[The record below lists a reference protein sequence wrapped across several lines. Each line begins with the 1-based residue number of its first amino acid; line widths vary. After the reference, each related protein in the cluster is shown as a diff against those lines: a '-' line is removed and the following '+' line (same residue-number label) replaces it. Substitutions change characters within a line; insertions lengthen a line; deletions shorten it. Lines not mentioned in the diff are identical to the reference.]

1 MATNGLDRLKSALEG
16 RYEIVRELGR
26 GGMATVYLAKDLK
39 HDREVAI
46 KVLLPD
52 LGMALGPERFRRE
65 IQLAT
70 KISHPHILALYDSG
84 ETPDHLLYYVM
95 PFIAGESL
103 RARLDRDR
111 QLSVDDAVQITIEV
125 ASALDYAHRQ
135 GIVHRDIKPENIL
148 LEDGHA
154 IVADFGIAHAISA
167 MGEEKLTQTGITLG
181 TPTYMSPEQA
191 MGEKDID
198 GRSDI
203 YALGCVLYEMIA
215 GTPPFVG
222 PTAASIIARHTMD
235 RVPSL
240 AIVRENV
247 PDELEDTVL
256 HALAKIPAD
265 RFKTAGAFADALQ
278 RPKGATYSRRVE
290 AARSA
295 TSSMRALAN
304 PAARRKKMLLRS
316 AAVAVPLVLA
326 GLVAWRFT
334 HNAHIRNAGN
344 STGLDPRRIAVMYF
358 VDDSK
363 THELSYLA
371 DGLTEALIAR
381 LTAVTGLDVVSA
393 NGAALYREGNA
404 APDSIA
410 RALGVGT
417 LVVGS
422 IEPDKDKL
430 RVSVRLKDG
439 TGTDF
444 ERASFEQPKGN
455 PLALRDTLA
464 NRVAEFLRRRLG
476 TEVQL
481 REQREGTTNADA
493 WALLQRAEQHY
504 RGEQDAIKASD
515 TAAVLREVQSGDT
528 LLAQAASLDPAWAA
542 VPVLRGT
549 LAYRASRFFGDD
561 QRQASKWVSIGL
573 AFADSALALSSANA
587 DALELRGTLRYWR
600 YLLGLE
606 PAAAVAK
613 QLLADAQA
621 DLEEAVKINPAQ
633 AGAWGVL
640 SSLLTH
646 TDDVTSARLAA
657 RRAYE
662 QDAYLSNIDVIVWR
676 LFNLAFD
683 DAQFTE
689 AVHWCDVGNKRFPAD
704 PRFVECRLSLLA
716 TKATDPDVPTAWK
729 LADSIVKLSPES
741 SRSYATASSRMA
753 VAAVLARAGQA
764 DSAKHVLLSVRAPS
778 EIDPTRDLEYDRAY
792 VWTVIGD
799 KTAAIKALSI
809 YLAANPNTAAGFN
822 SDNNWRWRSIADDPR
837 FLRLVATGKQ

>member
-1 MATNGLDRLKSALEG
+1 MTNGLEKLRAALAG
-16 RYEIVRELGR
+16 RYEIMRELGR
-26 GGMATVYLAKDLK
+26 GGMATVYLANDLG

-70 KISHPHILALYDSG
+70 KISHPNILALYDSG

-95 PFIAGESL
+95 PFISGESL

-111 QLSVDDAVQITIEV
+111 QLSVDDAVQITVEV
-125 ASALDYAHRQ
+125 ASALDYAHRN

-148 LEDGHA
+148 LDDGHA

-167 MGEEKLTQTGITLG
+167 MGDEKLTQTGITLG

-198 GRSDI
+198 GRSDV

-247 PDELEDTVL
+247 PDELEDVVL
-256 HALAKIPAD
+256 QALAKIPAD
-265 RFKTAGAFADALQ
+265 RFKTAGAFGEALQ

-295 TSSMRALAN
+295 TSAMRYTS
-304 PAARRKKMLLRS
+304 PAAKRKRLAIRV
-316 AAVAVPLVLA
+316 AAVLLPVALVGWGA
-326 GLVAWRFT
+326 WHFARAARPRVA
-334 HNAHIRNAGN
+334 ADSSGP
-344 STGLDPRRIAVMYF
+344 DPRRIAVMYF
-358 VDDSK
+358 QDDSK
-363 THELSYLA
+363 SHDLKYLA
-371 DGLTEALIAR
+371 DGLTDALISR
-381 LTAVTGLDVVSA
+381 LSAVSGLDVVSA
-393 NGAALYREGNA
+393 NGAALFRDSSA
-404 APDSIA
+404 PPDSIA
-410 RALGVGT
+410 RALSAGT

-430 RVSVRLKDG
+430 RVNVRLKDG

-444 ERASFEQPKGN
+444 ERASFEEPRGN
-455 PLALRDTLA
+455 TLALRDSLA
-464 NRVAEFLRRRLG
+464 RRVAEFLRKRLG
-476 TEVQL
+476 REVLL
-481 REQREGTTNADA
+481 REQREGTTSADA
-493 WALLQRAEQHY
+493 WALLQQASQHE
-504 RGEQDAIKASD
+504 RGEDAAMKASD
-515 TAAVLREVQSGDT
+515 TAAVLREVKSGDT
-528 LLAQAASLDPAWAA
+528 LLVRARALDPAWAA
-542 VPVLRGT
+542 VPTMRGT

-561 QRQASKWVSIGL
+561 PTKASHWIDIGL
-573 AFADSALALSSANA
+573 AHADTALSLSPDDP

-606 PAAAVAK
+606 PGTAAAK
-613 QLLADAQA
+613 QLLDGAQA
-621 DLEEAVKINPAQ
+621 DLNQAVKINPAQ

-640 SSLLTH
+640 SSLLVR
-646 TDDVTSARLAA
+646 TDDVTGAKLAA
-657 RRAYE
+657 RRAYD
-662 QDAYLSNIDVIVWR
+662 QDAFLSNIDIIVWR
-676 LFNLAFD
+676 LFTLSLD

-689 AVHWCDVGNKRFPAD
+689 AAHWCEVGSKRFPKD
-704 PRFVECRLSLLA
+704 PNFVECQLDLMG
-716 TKATDPDVPTAWK
+716 TKAVAPDPALAWK
-729 LADSIVKLSPES
+729 LADSVVKLTPES
-741 SRSYATASSRMA
+741 TQRYAAASTQLA
-753 VAAVLARAGQA
+753 VGAVLARAGLA
-764 DSAKHVLLSVRAPS
+764 DSAKHVVAHANAPQDV
-778 EIDPTRDLEYDRAY
+778 DPTRDLEYSRAFA
-792 VWTVIGD
+792 WTLLGD
-799 KTAAIKALSI
+799 KSAAIKSLAI
-809 YLAANPNTAAGFN
+809 YLSANPTAAVAFN

-837 FLRLVATGKQ
+837 FERLIVTAKQ

>member
-1 MATNGLDRLKSALEG
+1 MATNGLDRLQTALEG
-16 RYEIVRELGR
+16 QYEVVRELGR

-70 KISHPHILALYDSG
+70 KVSHPHILALFDSG

-95 PFIAGESL
+95 PFIEGESL
-103 RARLDRDR
+103 RARLDREQ
-111 QLSVDDAVQITIEV
+111 QLSVDEAVQLTIEV
-125 ASALDYAHRQ
+125 ASALDHAHKN

-148 LEDGHA
+148 LDEGHA
-154 IVADFGIAHAISA
+154 IVADFGIAHAVSA
-167 MGEEKLTQTGITLG
+167 MGDEKLTQTGITLG

-247 PDELEDTVL
+247 PDELEDVVL
-256 HALAKIPAD
+256 QALAKVPAD
-265 RFKTAGAFADALQ
+265 RFKTAGAFAAALQ
-278 RPKGATYSRRVE
+278 RPSGATYSRRVM

-295 TSSMRALAN
+295 TESMRTFDPKAK
-304 PAARRKKMLLRS
+304 RRKLAKIIGG
-316 AAVAVPLVLA
+316 AVLGVVVV
-326 GLVAWRFT
+326 GFGAWRLT
-334 HNAHIRNAGN
+334 RGAHIRNAGK

-358 VDDSK
+358 EDDSK
-363 THELSYLA
+363 THDLSYLA
-371 DGLTEALIAR
+371 DGLTETLIAR
-381 LTAVTGLDVVSA
+381 LTAVPGLDVVSA
-393 NGAALYREGNA
+393 NGAALFREGGV

-410 RALGVGT
+410 RALSAGT
-417 LVVGS
+417 LVMGT
-422 IEPDKDKL
+422 IEPDKDKV

-444 ERASFEQPKGN
+444 ERASFEQARGN

-464 NRVAEFLRRRLG
+464 MRVAEFLRRRLG
-476 TEVQL
+476 TEVLL

-493 WALLQRAEQHY
+493 WALLQQAEQHF
-504 RGEQDAIKASD
+504 RGEQTAMKQSD
-515 TAAVLREVQSGDT
+515 TAGVLREVQRGDT
-528 LLAQAASLDPAWAA
+528 LLAQAAALDPAWAA
-542 VPVLRGT
+542 VRVLRGT

-561 QRQASKWVSIGL
+561 QTKASHWIDIGL
-573 AFADSALALSSANA
+573 AHADTALSLSPENA

-606 PAAAVAK
+606 PGAAAAK
-613 QLLADAQA
+613 QLLDGAQA
-621 DLEEAVKINPAQ
+621 DLEQAVKIQPAQ

-640 SSLLTH
+640 SSLLVN
-646 TDDVTSARLAA
+646 TDDVTGAKLAA
-657 RRAYE
+657 RRAYD
-662 QDAYLSNIDVIVWR
+662 QDAYLSNIDIIVWR
-676 LFNLAFD
+676 LFTLSLD

-689 AVHWCDVGNKRFPAD
+689 AAHWCEVGGKRFTTD
-704 PRFVECRLSLLA
+704 PRFVECRLDLMG
-716 TKATDPDVPTAWK
+716 TKAVTPDPAMAWK
-729 LADSIVKLSPES
+729 LADSVVKLTPES
-741 SRSYATASSRMA
+741 SQRFAAASTQLA
-753 VAAVLARAGQA
+753 VAAVIARAGLA
-764 DSAKHVLLSVRAPS
+764 DSAKHVVTRASAPVDV
-778 EIDPTRDLEYDRAY
+778 DPTRNLEYSRAFA
-792 VWTVIGD
+792 WTLLGD
-799 KTAAIKALSI
+799 KSAAIKSLAV
-809 YLAANPNTAAGFN
+809 YLAANPNAAVGFN

-837 FLRLVATGKQ
+837 FERLVVTSKQ

>member
-1 MATNGLDRLKSALEG
+1 MTNALDRLQAALEG

-70 KISHPHILALYDSG
+70 KISHPHILALFDSG

-95 PFIAGESL
+95 PFIPGESL
-103 RARLDRDR
+103 RARLDREQ

-125 ASALDYAHRQ
+125 ASALDYAHRN

-191 MGEKDID
+191 MGEKEID
-198 GRSDI
+198 GRSDV

-222 PTAASIIARHTMD
+222 PNAASIIARHTLD

-256 HALAKIPAD
+256 QALAKIPAD
-265 RFKTAGAFADALQ
+265 RFRTAGAFAQALQ
-278 RPKGATYSRRVE
+278 RPAGATYSRRVM

-295 TSSMRALAN
+295 TESTRALDPKSKRKRMLKTAG
-304 PAARRKKMLLRS
+304 AA
-316 AAVAVPLVLA
+316 ALVLA
-326 GLVAWRFT
+326 IAGFGAWRFT
-334 HNAHIRNAGN
+334 RGAHIRNAGS

-358 VDDSK
+358 EDDSK
-363 THELSYLA
+363 AHELSYLA
-371 DGLTEALIAR
+371 DGLTETLIAR
-381 LTAVTGLDVVSA
+381 LSAVPGLDVVSA
-393 NGAALYREGNA
+393 NGAALFREGGV

-410 RALGVGT
+410 RALSAGT

-422 IEPDKDKL
+422 IERDKDKL
-430 RVSVRLKDG
+430 RISVRLKDG

-455 PLALRDTLA
+455 VLAIRDTLA
-464 NRVAEFLRRRLG
+464 SRVTEFLRRRLG

-481 REQREGTTNADA
+481 REQREGTSNADA
-493 WALLQRAEQHY
+493 WALLEQAEQNY
-504 RGEQDAIKASD
+504 RSEQEAIKSTD
-515 TAAVLREVQSGDT
+515 TARVLHEMQSGDT
-528 LLAQAASLDPAWAA
+528 LLARAAKLDPAWAA
-542 VPVLRGT
+542 VPILRGT

-561 QRQASKWVSIGL
+561 PTTASHWIDIGL
-573 AFADSALALSSANA
+573 SFADSALSLSPESA

-600 YLLGLE
+600 FLLGLE
-606 PAAAVAK
+606 PGAVASK
-613 QLLADAQA
+613 GLLSDAQA
-621 DLEEAVKINPAQ
+621 DLQQAVKVNPAQ

-646 TDDVTSARLAA
+646 TDDVSSANLAA

-683 DAQFTE
+683 QGNFPE
-689 AVHWCDVGNKRFPAD
+689 AKRWCSIGHARFPTD
-704 PRFVECRLSLLA
+704 PRFVECQLNQMVA
-716 TKATDPDVPTAWK
+716 TTTKADPDLGWR
-729 LADSIVKLSPES
+729 LADSIVKLNPES
-741 SRSYATASSRMA
+741 SRQYAEASARLG
-753 VAAVLARAGQA
+753 VAAVLARAGLS
-764 DSAKHVLLSVRAPS
+764 DSAKHVLMSVHVSAAS
-778 EIDPTRDLEYDRAY
+778 DPTRDLEYDRAFA
-792 VWTVIGD
+792 WTLLGD
-799 KTAAIKALSI
+799 KNAAIKALAI
-809 YLAANPNTAAGFN
+809 YLAANPHFAAGFN
-822 SDNNWRWRSIADDPR
+822 SDNDWRWRSIADDPR
-837 FLRLVATGKQ
+837 FERLVATGKQ

>member
-1 MATNGLDRLKSALEG
+1 
-16 RYEIVRELGR
+16 
-26 GGMATVYLAKDLK
+26 MATVYLAKDLK

-70 KISHPHILALYDSG
+70 KVSHPHILALFDSG

-95 PFIAGESL
+95 PFIEGESL
-103 RARLDRDR
+103 RARLDREQ
-111 QLSVDDAVQITIEV
+111 QLPVDEAVQLTIEV
-125 ASALDYAHRQ
+125 ASALDHAHKN

-148 LEDGHA
+148 LDEGHA
-154 IVADFGIAHAISA
+154 IVADFGIAHAVSA
-167 MGEEKLTQTGITLG
+167 MGDEKLTQTGITLG

-247 PDELEDTVL
+247 PDELEDVVL
-256 HALAKIPAD
+256 QALAKVPAD
-265 RFKTAGAFADALQ
+265 RFKTAGAFAAALQ
-278 RPKGATYSRRVE
+278 RPSGATYSRRVM

-295 TSSMRALAN
+295 TESIRAFDPKAK
-304 PAARRKKMLLRS
+304 RRKLAKIIG
-316 AAVAVPLVLA
+316 AAVLGVVVV
-326 GLVAWRFT
+326 GFGAWRFT
-334 HNAHIRNAGN
+334 RGAHIRNAGK

-358 VDDSK
+358 EDDSK
-363 THELSYLA
+363 SHELSYLA
-371 DGLTEALIAR
+371 DGLTETLIAR
-381 LTAVTGLDVVSA
+381 LTSVPGLDVVSA
-393 NGAALYREGNA
+393 NGAALFREGGV

-410 RALGVGT
+410 RALSAGT
-417 LVVGS
+417 LVVGT
-422 IEPDKDKL
+422 IEPDKDKV

-444 ERASFEQPKGN
+444 ERASFEQARGN

-464 NRVAEFLRRRLG
+464 MRVAEFLRRRLG
-476 TEVQL
+476 TEVLL

-493 WALLQRAEQHY
+493 WALLQQAEQHF
-504 RGEQDAIKASD
+504 RGEQTAIKQSD
-515 TAAVLREVQSGDT
+515 TAGVLRAVQNGDT
-528 LLAQAASLDPAWAA
+528 LLAQASALDPAWAA
-542 VPVLRGT
+542 VPVLRGS
-549 LAYRASRFFGDD
+549 LALRASRFFGDD
-561 QRQASKWVSIGL
+561 PTMASKWASKGL
-573 AFADSALALSSANA
+573 VYADSALTLSSTNA

-606 PAAAVAK
+606 PDAEAAK
-613 QLLADAQA
+613 KLLADAQA
-621 DLEEAVKINPAQ
+621 DLEQAVKINPAQ

-662 QDAYLSNIDVIVWR
+662 QDSYLSNIDVIVWR

-689 AVHWCDVGNKRFPAD
+689 AVHWCDVGNRRFPLN
-704 PRFVECRLSLLA
+704 PRFIDCRLSLMA
-716 TKATDPDVPTAWK
+716 TKAMEPDVPGAWR
-729 LADSIVKLSPES
+729 LADSIVKLNPEAT
-741 SRSYATASSRMA
+741 RGYATASTRMG
-753 VAAVLARAGQA
+753 VAAVLTRANLG
-764 DSAKHVLLSVRAPS
+764 DSAKHVLTSARAPADS
-778 EIDPTRDLEYDRAY
+778 DPTRDLEYDRAY
-792 VWTVIGD
+792 VWTLIGD
-799 KTAAIKALSI
+799 KDAAIKALAV

-837 FLRLVATGKQ
+837 FQRLVATGK

>member
-1 MATNGLDRLKSALEG
+1 VTNSVDRLQAALVG

-26 GGMATVYLAKDLK
+26 GGMATVYLAKDLR
-39 HDREVAI
+39 HEREVAI

-70 KISHPHILALYDSG
+70 KVSHPHILALYDSG

-103 RARLDRDR
+103 RAKLEREQ
-111 QLSVDDAVQITIEV
+111 QLSVDEAVQITIEV

-135 GIVHRDIKPENIL
+135 GIIHRDIKPENIL

-191 MGEKDID
+191 MAEKDID
-198 GRSDI
+198 GRSDV

-247 PDELEDTVL
+247 PDELEDSVL
-256 HALAKIPAD
+256 QALAKVPAD
-265 RFKTAGAFADALQ
+265 RFRTAGAFAEALQ
-278 RPKGATYSRRVE
+278 RPAGATYSRRVQ

-295 TSSMRALAN
+295 TQSMRVMS
-304 PAARRKKMLLRS
+304 PAARRKRIAIRAGAALL
-316 AAVAVPLVLA
+316 PLVLI
-326 GLVAWRFT
+326 GWGAWQFT
-334 HNAHIRNAGN
+334 RGDHIRNAGK

-358 VDDSK
+358 QDDSK
-363 THELSYLA
+363 GHEYSYVA
-371 DGLTEALIAR
+371 DGLTEALTAR
-381 LTAVTGLDVVSA
+381 LATVQGLDVVST
-393 NGAALYREGNA
+393 NGTAPFRSSAVP
-404 APDSIA
+404 PDSIA
-410 RALGVGT
+410 RALSAGT

-422 IEPDKDKL
+422 VESDGDKV
-430 RVSVRLKDG
+430 RVNVRMKDG

-444 ERASFEQPKGN
+444 ERTSFERPKGN
-455 PLALRDTLA
+455 TLALRDSLA
-464 NRVAEFLRRRLG
+464 TRVAEFLRKRLG
-476 TEVQL
+476 SEVLL

-493 WALLQRAEQHY
+493 WAFLQRAEQ
-504 RGEQDAIKASD
+504 RFRAEQDAIKASD
-515 TAAVLREVQSGDT
+515 TAGVLREMQNADT
-528 LLAQAASLDPAWAA
+528 LLTQAQTLDPAWAA

-561 QRQASKWVSIGL
+561 QQRASKWIDVGL
-573 AFADSALALSSANA
+573 AHAEKALALAPQNP

-606 PAAAVAK
+606 PG
-613 QLLADAQA
+613 ADAAKRLLDGAQS

-640 SSLLTH
+640 SSLLVR
-646 TDDVTSARLAA
+646 TDDVTGAKLAA
-657 RRAYE
+657 RRAYD
-662 QDAYLSNIDVIVWR
+662 QDAYLSNIDLIVWR
-676 LFNLAFD
+676 LFTLSLD

-689 AVHWCDVGNKRFPAD
+689 ATHWCDVGSKRFPAD
-704 PRFVECRLSLLA
+704 ARFVECRLYLLG
-716 TKATDPDVPTAWK
+716 TKGAAPDPALAWK
-729 LADSIVKLSPES
+729 LADSIVKLNPES
-741 SRSYATASSRMA
+741 ARSYAAASA
-753 VAAVLARAGQA
+753 NLGVAAVLARAGLA
-764 DSAKHVLLSVRAPS
+764 DSATHVLNKTQAPADV
-778 EIDPTRDLEYDRAY
+778 DPTRDLEYDRAFA
-792 VWTVIGD
+792 WTLIGD
-799 KTAAIKALSI
+799 KSAAIKSLSI
-809 YLAANPNTAAGFN
+809 YLAANPNVAAGFN
-822 SDNNWRWRSIADDPR
+822 SDNNWRWRTIADDPR
-837 FLRLVATGKQ
+837 FERLVSTVKQ

>member
-1 MATNGLDRLKSALEG
+1 VTNGVDRLQAALEG
-16 RYEIVRELGR
+16 RYKIVRELGR
-26 GGMATVYLAKDLK
+26 GGMATVYLANDLRNE
-39 HDREVAI
+39 REVAI

-70 KISHPHILALYDSG
+70 KVSHPNILALYDSG

-103 RARLDRDR
+103 RAKLDREQ
-111 QLSVDDAVQITIEV
+111 QLSVDEAVQITIEV
-125 ASALDYAHRQ
+125 AGALDYAHRQ
-135 GIVHRDIKPENIL
+135 GIIHRDIKPENIL
-148 LEDGHA
+148 LDDGHA

-167 MGEEKLTQTGITLG
+167 MGEEKLTQTGISLG

-191 MGEKDID
+191 MAEKDID
-198 GRSDI
+198 GRSDV

-256 HALAKIPAD
+256 TALAKVPAD
-265 RFKTAGAFADALQ
+265 RFRTAGAFAEALQ
-278 RPKGATYSRRVE
+278 RPAGATYSRRVQ

-295 TSSMRALAN
+295 TQSMRVLT
-304 PAARRKKMLLRS
+304 PAARRKRIAIRS
-316 AAVAVPLVLA
+316 AAALLPLVLI
-326 GLVAWRFT
+326 GWGAWHFT
-334 HNAHIRNAGN
+334 RGDHIRNAGK

-358 VDDSK
+358 EDDSK
-363 THELSYLA
+363 AHDLGYVA
-371 DGLTEALIAR
+371 DGLTEALITR
-381 LTAVTGLDVVSA
+381 LSAVSGLDVVST
-393 NGAALYREGNA
+393 NGAALFRGGGV

-410 RALGVGT
+410 RALNAGT
-417 LVVGS
+417 LVVGTV
-422 IEPDKDKL
+422 EPDGNKL

-444 ERASFEQPKGN
+444 ERASFEQPRGN
-455 PLALRDTLA
+455 PLALRDTLSM
-464 NRVAEFLRRRLG
+464 RVAEFLRRRLG
-476 TEVQL
+476 TEVLL
-481 REQREGTTNADA
+481 REQREGTSNADA
-493 WALLQRAEQHY
+493 WALLQQAEQHF
-504 RGEQDAIKASD
+504 RAEQDAIKGSD
-515 TAAVLREVQSGDT
+515 TAAVLREVNSADT
-528 LLAQAASLDPAWAA
+528 LLAQASALDRAWAA

-561 QRQASKWVSIGL
+561 QLKAAKWVNVGL
-573 AFADSALALSSANA
+573 AFADSALTLSASNP
-587 DALELRGTLRYWR
+587 DALELRGTLRYWS

-606 PAAAVAK
+606 PG
-613 QLLADAQA
+613 ADASKRMLDSAQA
-621 DLEEAVKINPAQ
+621 DLDAAVKINPAQ

-646 TDDVTSARLAA
+646 TDDVTSAKLAA

-676 LFNLAFD
+676 LFNLAYD
-683 DAQFTE
+683 DAQFPE

-704 PRFVECRLSLLA
+704 PRFVECKLNLMA
-716 TKATDPDVPTAWK
+716 TKATDPDAALAWR
-729 LADSIVKLSPES
+729 LADSIVKLTPES
-741 SRSYATASSRMA
+741 SRRYATASSQAA
-753 VAAVLARAGQA
+753 VAAVLVRANLT
-764 DSAKHVLLSVRAPS
+764 DSAKHVLTAARAPAD
-778 EIDPTRDLEYDRAY
+778 IDPTRDLEYDRAF
-792 VWTVIGD
+792 VWTLIGD
-799 KTAAIKALSI
+799 KSAAIKSLSI
-809 YLAANPNTAAGFN
+809 YLAANPNVAAGFN
-822 SDNNWRWRSIADDPR
+822 SDNNWRWRTIADDPR
-837 FLRLVATGKQ
+837 FQRLVSTGKQ